1 MLSSVQQHVL
11 VSVIVPTL
19 NEVDNIDLLLAAI
32 LAEAGDGVG
41 FEILVADGGSTDGT
55 VERVREWEAA
65 AQPGSKVQLV
75 PGSGSGGLAGDVLTA
90 ARAATTDIVVIMDAD
105 LSHPPA
111 RIRNIIQPVIDGT
124 SDMAVGSRYVPGGAT
139 PDWPWQRRLLSR
151 LGGLLAWPLTELKD
165 PMSGFF
171 AVRRER
177 LLAIDPAA
185 AGFKIGLEVIAHGGG
200 ALRVT
205 EVPIIFRDR
214 IYGQSKIGMGQMA
227 AYMRRLLVLA
237 GGAISPGGAARFAAV
252 GMIGMLVDLMA
263 FELFFGMGAALLTAH
278 VGSFCVA
285 TVSNYCLNSR
295 WAFAPG
301 SGAERE
307 RTREHYSRFLTV
319 CLLAL
324 AIRGGVLA
332 VATGLFDLKPQ
343 IAILFAI
350 GAAAIVSY
358 LGSAFFVFPSVNPR
372 VPHDIRWRVAAIGVV
387 AYVLVLRLL
396 FLGLADLLPEEA
408 YYWNYARHLD
418 IGYLDHP
425 PMVAWLIWA
434 GTSVFGDNEL
444 GVRIGAY
451 LGWFATAFFS
461 FRLANNMFGKSAAF
475 VSLLLVATLP
485 FYFASGL
492 VITPDAPLTAAW
504 AGALY
509 FLERALVGGKRHAW
523 WGVGVCIGLGM
534 LSKYTIGLLGPATLV
549 FMLADTRAR
558 AWLARPEPYLAASIA
573 LAVFSPVIYWNVEH
587 NWASFAFQSSRR
599 IAASARFAFP
609 AVVLGAAALLTPLGL
624 TAAAMALGKRG
635 TPRRAG
641 GLPSPVR
648 RYRRFIAI
656 FTLVPLSVFVL
667 FSLSHTV
674 KLNWTGPLWLA
685 VLPAISAA
693 IIALAESTS
702 GFELRIRRLW
712 VPTFAVTLVIYGLGL
727 NYLVLGFPGMGY
739 LAPLPDVP
747 IAWREFGLEAMSI
760 EHEVEQ
766 ATGAEPMMIGM
777 DTYNLASMLAFYSN
791 EDGEGVVN
799 SVGRGVLGQASLMYD
814 YWFKADAMLG
824 RPAVLFAFKRHQID
838 NPALDAQFASLGGL
852 TERVILKNGQPAGR
866 FYYRVGHG
874 FLGVNGEPA
883 AADAG
888 KSSEPT
894 PAPPLAAGIPPAR
907 QRLSIQ

>member
-1 MLSSVQQHVL
+1 VLSSIQQHVL
-11 VSVIVPTL
+11 VSIIVPTL
-19 NEVDNIDLLLAAI
+19 NEVDNIDLVLAAI
-32 LAEAGDGVG
+32 LAEAGDDVG
-41 FEILVADGGSTDGT
+41 FEVLVADGGSTDGT

-65 AQPGSKVQLV
+65 ARVRLV
-75 PGSGSGGLAGDVLTA
+75 PGSGIGGLAGDVLTA
-90 ARAATTDIVVIMDAD
+90 ARAASGDVIVIMDAD

-111 RIRNIIQPVIDGT
+111 RIRDLIQPVIDGI
-124 SDMAVGSRYVPGGAT
+124 SDMAVGSRYIPGGAT

-177 LLAIDPAA
+177 LLAIDPEA

-205 EVPIIFRDR
+205 EVPIVFRDR
-214 IYGQSKIGMGQMA
+214 IHGQSKIGMGQMV

-252 GMIGMLVDLMA
+252 GMIGMLVDLAA

-278 VGSFCVA
+278 VGSFSVA

-295 WAFAPG
+295 WAFAPS

-332 VATGLFDLKPQ
+332 GATGLFALPPQ

-372 VPHDIRWRVAAIGVV
+372 VPQDIRWRVAAIGVV

-461 FRLANNMFGKSAAF
+461 FRLANNIFGKSAAF

-509 FLERALVGGKRHAW
+509 FLERALVGGRRNAW

-558 AWLARPEPYLAASIA
+558 AWLARPEPYLAAVLA
-573 LAVFSPVIYWNVEH
+573 LLIFSPVIIWNIEH
-587 NWASFAFQSSRR
+587 NWASFAFQSTRR
-599 IAASARFAFP
+599 VSAAARFALP
-609 AVVLGAAALLTPLGL
+609 ALILSVLALLTPLGL
-624 TAAAMALGKRG
+624 VTALMALGRRS
-635 TPRRAG
+635 TPQRAG
-641 GLPSPVR
+641 ALPSPR
-648 RYRRFIAI
+648 RRHRRFIAI

-667 FSLSHTV
+667 FSLSHTI

-685 VLPAISAA
+685 VLPAVSAA
-693 IIALAESTS
+693 IIALADCTS
-702 GFELRIRRLW
+702 GFELRVRRLW
-712 VPTFAVTLVIYGLGL
+712 VPTVAVTLVVYGLGL

-739 LAPLPDVP
+739 LAPLPNLP
-747 IAWREFGLEAMSI
+747 IAWREFGHEAMSI
-760 EHEVEQ
+760 EREVERS
-766 ATGAEPMMIGM
+766 TGAEPMLIGM

-799 SVGRGVLGQASLMYD
+799 SVGRGVLGQASLMYS
-814 YWFKADAMLG
+814 YWFKPDAMIG
-824 RPAVLFAFKRHQID
+824 RPAILFAFDRRQID
-838 NPALDAQFASLGGL
+838 NPALDAQFASLGAMS
-852 TERVILKNGQPAGR
+852 ERIVTKNGRPAGH

-874 FLGVNGEPA
+874 FLGTIGEPA
-883 AADAG
+883 
-888 KSSEPT
+888 PQ
-894 PAPPLAAGIPPAR
+894 PPATAGMPHAP